1 MSLIAIRH
9 ATPADLDAIADAE
22 ARSFPAAEACS
33 RASFER
39 RLTRYPDHFWL
50 LEVIVEGAGAGDA
63 ARPGD
68 ATGEEGSR
76 GDVGAGGTDESE
88 TRGVCDGAPLPPRPR
103 LASFVNGLVTET
115 PDLLDEMYDDPSWHD
130 QFGAWQM
137 IFGVVTAPAYRR
149 RGYAG
154 MLLERVIADAR
165 RQGRAGLVLTCKDA
179 LLPYYAKFGFV
190 DEGPSASQHG
200 GVAWH
205 QMRLTL

>member
-1 MSLIAIRH
+1 MITLRH
-9 ATPADLDAIADAE
+9 ATMADLDAIANAE

-39 RLTRYPDHFWL
+39 RLACYPDHFWL
-50 LEVIVEGAGAGDA
+50 LEVDEDDQPAGARSEGEADGRA
-63 ARPGD
+63 DTCSRP
-68 ATGEEGSR
+68 
-76 GDVGAGGTDESE
+76 V
-88 TRGVCDGAPLPPRPR
+88 

-115 PDLLDEMYDDPSWHD
+115 PDLLDEMYDDPTWHD

-137 IFGVVTAPAYRR
+137 IFGVVTVPAFRR

-154 MLLERVIADAR
+154 QLLERAIADAR

-179 LLPYYAKFGFV
+179 LIPYYAKFGFT
-190 DEGPSASQHG
+190 DEGISASEHG

>member
-9 ATPADLDAIADAE
+9 AMLADLDALADAE
-22 ARSFPAAEACS
+22 VRSFPAAEACS
-33 RASFER
+33 LASFER

-50 LEVIVEGAGAGDA
+50 LEVMEGSESADAAQPGSAAGQEESRSGTDVEGAGG
-63 ARPGD
+63 
-68 ATGEEGSR
+68 
-76 GDVGAGGTDESE
+76 SE
-88 TRGVCDGAPLPPRPR
+88 TRRVHGGAPLSPRPR

-137 IFGVVTAPAYRR
+137 IFGVVTVPELRR

-154 MLLERVIADAR
+154 MLLERVITDAR

-179 LLPYYAKFGFV
+179 LIPYYAKFGFV